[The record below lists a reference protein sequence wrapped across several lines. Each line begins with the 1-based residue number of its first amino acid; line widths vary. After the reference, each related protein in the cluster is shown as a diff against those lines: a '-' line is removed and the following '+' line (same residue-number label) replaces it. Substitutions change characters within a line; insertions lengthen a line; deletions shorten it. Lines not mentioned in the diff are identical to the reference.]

1 MHKSR
6 SPAACWRLTEVLLLL
21 QRPLSEACSLLIIQF
36 AGCRSALRVLCPQ
49 PSVIAYHFTFFHVWP
64 RLILLLIF
72 SIFSWDNRP
81 QCRSLRPR
89 VARPLQLPQLPGEI
103 SSICAQGPK
112 TSHSDRA
119 QAASGTSLLNKRSGT
134 AWPSVPTQ
142 CLLCLTIHYKWKVP
156 QKLSWSQ
163 LACVLAYECFSVSL
177 DLMLLFF
184 SLFVF
189 HVCQRDCQM
198 NVEMEIYWQWP
209 SYFEFFG
216 HFIFL
221 RDVTDWSSW
230 QFVIMPVHLSSSVQ
244 LPIVICQQ
252 TELISEPGLVV
263 FGVVWDR
270 QTDRQLFTVCK
281 NKKNIADIANSHVV
295 L

>member
-36 AGCRSALRVLCPQ
+36 AGCRTALWVLCPQ

-177 DLMLLFF
+177 DLMLFF
-184 SLFVF
+184 FLSLCLPCLPKRLSDECWNGNLLTMTIVF
-189 HVCQRDCQM
+189 WVFWAFYIFTWCNRLKQLTVCHHAS
-198 NVEMEIYWQWP
+198 P
-209 SYFEFFG
+209 SV
-216 HFIFL
+216 IL
-221 RDVTDWSSW
+221 STTTNCDMSTSW
-230 QFVIMPVHLSSSVQ
+230 IDFRTRTCCIWCCL
-244 LPIVICQQ
+244 
-252 TELISEPGLVV
+252 
-263 FGVVWDR
+263 R
-270 QTDRQLFTVCK
+270 QTDRQTDNCSLFVK
-281 NKKNIADIANSHVV
+281 IKKILLILQIVT
-295 L
+295 

>member
-1 MHKSR
+1 MESSTKTVMIT
-6 SPAACWRLTEVLLLL
+6 ACV
-21 QRPLSEACSLLIIQF
+21 C
-36 AGCRSALRVLCPQ
+36 AGIRVL
-49 PSVIAYHFTFFHVWP
+49 F
-64 RLILLLIF
+64 R
-72 SIFSWDNRP
+72 
-81 QCRSLRPR
+81 
-89 VARPLQLPQLPGEI
+89 
-103 SSICAQGPK
+103 
-112 TSHSDRA
+112 
-119 QAASGTSLLNKRSGT
+119 
-134 AWPSVPTQ
+134 
-142 CLLCLTIHYKWKVP
+142 
-156 QKLSWSQ
+156 LSWFD
-163 LACVLAYECFSVSL
+163 ACFFS
-177 DLMLLFF
+177 

-216 HFIFL
+216 HFMFL
-221 RDVTDWSSW
+221 RDATDWSSW

-270 QTDRQLFTVCK
+270 QTDRQTTVHCLYK
-281 NKKNIADIANSHVV
+281 KKKNIADIANSHVV